1 MNPYTKRSDRPS
13 ANFDLPTDM
22 RSVYSVLAVVFAIM
36 GMLIRRLP
44 TDSPRMQLV
53 VTFSFLALAAM
64 FVGLAWLVPPVG
76 G

>member
-1 MNPYTKRSDRPS
+1 
-13 ANFDLPTDM
+13 M
-22 RSVYSVLAVVFAIM
+22 RSVYSVLAVVFALM